1 MAHVTTQAPYA
12 LVPGM
17 FAIIWG
23 TLPVAYGAY
32 PNGVAL
38 LLGFITML
46 LIALFVGVKVI
57 NESGK
62 FDVFTE
68 LYLKLNKTSPL
79 HELKNDTKQAYTQV
93 ETGDDIDLAKYVSNP
108 KKYLSNPKKYIS
120 NPKKWF
126 EKEKEVEVDTPFKQS
141 EDEESS
147 DDKELEKA

>member
-1 MAHVTTQAPYA
+1 
-12 LVPGM
+12 
-17 FAIIWG
+17 
-23 TLPVAYGAY
+23 
-32 PNGVAL
+32 
-38 LLGFITML
+38 ML
-46 LIALFVGVKVI
+46 LIVLFVGVKVI

-108 KKYLSNPKKYIS
+108 KKYLSNPKK
-120 NPKKWF
+120 WF
-126 EKEKEVEVDTPFKQS
+126 EKEKEVEMDKPFKQS
-141 EDEESS
+141 EESV